1 MKKTLIVF
9 GILFLTV
16 LLIVSVS
23 IIQNKENLVAIQKEN
38 AEYEKYKEGQVFGT
52 QVASLINKATNENL
66 KNEVQQDEKGFF
78 IENETNSVKI
88 EIKLQ
93 NEKDLKTYQ
102 METIQ
107 KVGTDGF
114 IKNFNLILF
123 KCTGIEYHEQ
133 TKRVSKVVFEQI
145 DE

>member
-9 GILFLTV
+9 GIIFLTV
-16 LLIVSVS
+16 LLVVSVS
-23 IIQNKENLVAIQKEN
+23 LIQNKENLVAIQKEN

-66 KNEVQQDEKGFF
+66 KNEVKQDEKGFF

-93 NEKDLKTYQ
+93 NEKELKTYQ

-145 DE
+145 DD

>member
-9 GILFLTV
+9 SIIFLSAV
-16 LLIVSVS
+16 LIVSVS
-23 IIQNKENLVAIQKEN
+23 LVQNKENLITIQKEN

-52 QVASLINKATNENL
+52 QVASLINKAINENL
-66 KNEVQQDEKGFF
+66 KNEVKQDEKGFF
-78 IENETNSVKI
+78 IENETNSIKI
-88 EIKLQ
+88 EIRLQ

-123 KCTGIEYHEQ
+123 KCINIEYHEQ
-133 TKRVSKVVFEQI
+133 TKRVAKIVFEQI
-145 DE
+145 EE

>member
-23 IIQNKENLVAIQKEN
+23 LIQNKENLMAIQKEN

-66 KNEVQQDEKGFF
+66 KNEVKQDEKGFF

-93 NEKDLKTYQ
+93 NEKELKTYQ

-123 KCTGIEYHEQ
+123 KCTNIEYHEQ

>member
-1 MKKTLIVF
+1 MKKTVIVF
-9 GILFLTV
+9 GILFLTII
-16 LLIVSVS
+16 LIVSVS
-23 IIQNKENLVAIQKEN
+23 LTQNKENLMAIQKEN

-66 KNEVQQDEKGFF
+66 KNEVKQDEKGFF

-107 KVGTDGF
+107 KVGTEGF
-114 IKNFNLILF
+114 VKNFNLILF
-123 KCTGIEYHEQ
+123 KCTSIEYHEQ
-133 TKRVSKVVFEQI
+133 TKRVAKVVFEQI
-145 DE
+145 EE

>member
-9 GILFLTV
+9 SIIFLSAV
-16 LLIVSVS
+16 LIVSVS
-23 IIQNKENLVAIQKEN
+23 LVQNKENLITIQKEN

-52 QVASLINKATNENL
+52 QVASLINKAINENL
-66 KNEVQQDEKGFF
+66 KNEVKQDEKGFF

-93 NEKDLKTYQ
+93 NEKELKTYQ

-123 KCTGIEYHEQ
+123 KCTNIEYHEQ

-145 DE
+145 EE

>member
-23 IIQNKENLVAIQKEN
+23 LTKNKENLMAIQKEN

-52 QVASLINKATNENL
+52 QVASLINKAINENL
-66 KNEVQQDEKGFF
+66 KNEVRQDEKGFF

-123 KCTGIEYHEQ
+123 KCTNIEYHEQ

>member
-23 IIQNKENLVAIQKEN
+23 LIQNKENLMAIQKEN

-66 KNEVQQDEKGFF
+66 KNEVQQDKKGFF

-93 NEKDLKTYQ
+93 NEKELKTYQ

-123 KCTGIEYHEQ
+123 KCINIEYHEQ

-145 DE
+145 DD

>member
-1 MKKTLIVF
+1 MKKTLIIF
-9 GILFLTV
+9 GILFLT
-16 LLIVSVS
+16 IVIVISVS
-23 IIQNKENLVAIQKEN
+23 LTKNKENLMVIQKEN

-66 KNEVQQDEKGFF
+66 KNEIKQDEKGFF

-123 KCTGIEYHEQ
+123 KCTNIEYHEQ

-145 DE
+145 EE

>member
-23 IIQNKENLVAIQKEN
+23 LIQNKENLMAIQKEN

-93 NEKDLKTYQ
+93 NEKELKTYQ

-133 TKRVSKVVFEQI
+133 TKRVAKIVFEQI
-145 DE
+145 EE

>member
-9 GILFLTV
+9 SIIFLSAV
-16 LLIVSVS
+16 LIVSVS
-23 IIQNKENLVAIQKEN
+23 LVQNKENLITIQKEN

-52 QVASLINKATNENL
+52 QVASLINKAINENL
-66 KNEVQQDEKGFF
+66 KNQVKQDEKGFF

-93 NEKDLKTYQ
+93 NEKELKTYQ

-123 KCTGIEYHEQ
+123 KCTNIEYHEQ

>member
-23 IIQNKENLVAIQKEN
+23 LIQNKENLMAIQKEN

-66 KNEVQQDEKGFF
+66 KNEVKQDEKGFF

-93 NEKDLKTYQ
+93 NEKELKTYQ

-123 KCTGIEYHEQ
+123 KCINIEYHEQ

-145 DE
+145 DD

>member
-1 MKKTLIVF
+1 MKKTLIIF

-23 IIQNKENLVAIQKEN
+23 LTKNKENLMAIQKEN

-52 QVASLINKATNENL
+52 QVASLINKAINENL
-66 KNEVQQDEKGFF
+66 KNGVRQDEKGFF
-78 IENETNSVKI
+78 IQNEINSIKI
-88 EIKLQ
+88 EIKLK

-123 KCTGIEYHEQ
+123 KCTNIEYHEQ

>member
-1 MKKTLIVF
+1 MKKTVIVF
-9 GILFLTV
+9 GILFLTII
-16 LLIVSVS
+16 LIVSVS
-23 IIQNKENLVAIQKEN
+23 LTQNKENLMVIQKEN

-66 KNEVQQDEKGFF
+66 KNEVKQDEKGFF

-107 KVGTDGF
+107 KVGTEGF
-114 IKNFNLILF
+114 VKNFNLILF
-123 KCTGIEYHEQ
+123 KCTSIEYHEQ
-133 TKRVSKVVFEQI
+133 TKRVAKVVFEQI
-145 DE
+145 EE